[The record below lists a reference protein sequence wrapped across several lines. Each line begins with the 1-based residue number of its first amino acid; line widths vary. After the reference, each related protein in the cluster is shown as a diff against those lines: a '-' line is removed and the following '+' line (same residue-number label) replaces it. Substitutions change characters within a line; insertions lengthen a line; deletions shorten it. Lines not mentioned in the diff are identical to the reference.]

1 MKIIGITGGI
11 GTGKSSVSKIFREDL
26 NIDVIDADELARK
39 AVEPGSEGLARIEKQ
54 FGRGVINAEG
64 SLNRKALGDMI
75 FQDKIKRKI
84 LNSIVHPEVDRLY
97 KIQIARCER
106 MGGGYVAYDCPLL
119 IEASLMDRV
128 DVVVLVRASREAQLQ
143 RIMDRNE
150 FSIEEAIRRVDAQ
163 MSGDEKERYADIVI
177 WNDGTLKELREGVF
191 LMWRNLF

>member
-39 AVEPGSEGLARIEKQ
+39 AVEPGSEGLKMIEEH
-54 FGRGVINAEG
+54 FGRGVINADG
-64 SLNRKALGDMI
+64 SLNRKVLGDVV
-75 FQDKIKRKI
+75 FQDEIKRKI

-97 KIQIARCER
+97 KIQLARCEK
-106 MGGGYVAYDCPLL
+106 MGVGHVAYDCPLL
-119 IEASLMDRV
+119 IEASLMDSV
-128 DVVVLVRASREAQLQ
+128 DVVVLVRASRENQLQ

-150 FSIEEAIRRVDAQ
+150 FSLEEAIRRVDAQ
-163 MSGDEKERYADIVI
+163 MSGDEKERCADIVI
-177 WNDGTLKELREGVF
+177 WNDGTLEELREGVF